1 MASRARKGVWCAVS
15 ENKYYIEVGQPEKVV
30 SLTTLHQPQLNAI
43 QEESREESGR
53 ESVAEM
59 QSTSKKVIPIE
70 ETKAVEKP
78 IVKTEQSVKK
88 IKIEEDIV
96 PSKPAPPNNS
106 AVEGK
111 TAETEVPRIP
121 LGKVNSPRKNPPSMR
136 LETVPGTSASS
147 AGRLPEPKS
156 EKPGKVQPPVR
167 GRVTRSTTRKL
178 GDEDMP
184 DNCKQQ

>member
-1 MASRARKGVWCAVS
+1 
-15 ENKYYIEVGQPEKVV
+15 
-30 SLTTLHQPQLNAI
+30 
-43 QEESREESGR
+43 
-53 ESVAEM
+53 M
-59 QSTSKKVIPIE
+59 QSTSKKVTPIE
-70 ETKAVEKP
+70 EKKAVEKP
-78 IVKTEQSVKK
+78 IVKTDQSVKN

-96 PSKPAPPNNS
+96 PSKPAPTNNN

-147 AGRLPEPKS
+147 AGRLPETKS

-184 DNCKQQ
+184 DNCKLADFADNCKY